1 VVKRKLFVFS
11 MVLALSLLLVSLP
24 AYAAPVF
31 LVSATTDPADISPG
45 DEFTLKLKVKNSG
58 SSKASSTVLTLDVNS
73 ISATEA
79 PTSAQQKSASP
90 TAPISVIGDSNVRY
104 LGSISK
110 DGEKETS
117 FRMIADGSA
126 QSGTYNLSIKLNY
139 DGSGAQDQVIG
150 LVLIRK
156 PDLRITKSA
165 IPSKAETGKKFK
177 FAADIINAGNYAAN
191 GVSVELVSDGADI
204 ESPSYF
210 IGTLESSD
218 IDTFETQVKLERPGD
233 RNLKLKVNYV
243 DDFNRTHTITKDFKV
258 KVEGNAEGAESSK
271 ESGGFLAKIA
281 RFFKALFGLGGS
293 EG

>member
-1 VVKRKLFVFS
+1 MIKRRFFVFVA
-11 MVLALSLLLVSLP
+11 VLVLSLFLVGLP
-24 AYAAPVF
+24 AYAGPVI
-31 LVSATTDPADISPG
+31 LVSATTDPGDISPG
-45 DEFTLKLKVKNSG
+45 DEFTLKLKVKNDG
-58 SSKASSTVLTLDVNS
+58 DSKASNTVLTLDVNS

-79 PTSAQQKSASP
+79 PASTQQNSASY

-110 DGEKETS
+110 GGEKEAS

-126 QSGTYNLSIKLNY
+126 QSGTYNLSIKLDY
-139 DGSGAQDQVIG
+139 SSGAQNQVVGI
-150 LVLIRK
+150 VLIRK
-156 PDLRITKSA
+156 PDLKITKSA
-165 IPSKAETGKKFK
+165 IPGKADTGKKFK

-191 GVSVELVSDGADI
+191 GVSAELVSDGADI

-218 IDTFETQVKLERPGD
+218 IDTFETQVNFEKPGD
-233 RNLKLKVNYV
+233 KNLKLKVNYV
-243 DDFNRTHTITKDFKV
+243 DDFNRTHTVTKDFKV
-258 KVEGNAEGAESSK
+258 KVEGSAEAAEDNK
-271 ESGGFLAKIA
+271 ESGGFFAKIA